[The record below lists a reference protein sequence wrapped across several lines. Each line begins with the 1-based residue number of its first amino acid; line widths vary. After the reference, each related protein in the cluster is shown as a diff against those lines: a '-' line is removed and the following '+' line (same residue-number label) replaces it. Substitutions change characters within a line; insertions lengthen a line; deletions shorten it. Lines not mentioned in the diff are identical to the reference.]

1 MFMLESLCLNK
12 ATLSLFTTWA
22 GKLFQTLILLR
33 YEVLLCDIIEPGRM
47 KGKAY
52 RGRKRLHMLSDDA
65 SSAMYQEVKRAAED

>member
-33 YEVLLCDIIEPGRM
+33 YEVLLCDIIEGRM

-52 RGRKRLHMLSDDA
+52 RGRKMLQMLSDVA